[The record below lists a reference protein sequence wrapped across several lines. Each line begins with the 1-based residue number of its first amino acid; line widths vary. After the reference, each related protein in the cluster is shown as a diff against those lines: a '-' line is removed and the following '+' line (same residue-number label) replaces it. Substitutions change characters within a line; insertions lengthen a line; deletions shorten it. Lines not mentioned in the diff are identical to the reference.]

1 MLHSSANCIFAYKFS
16 LTQRHQ
22 TSKPKHHLVQI
33 MVPKALLFTVMLL
46 AFAAESAPS
55 AQAQLLELGQLL
67 INGTVYCSTGPVT
80 ATTPVFPSKIRFSQ
94 ALHFSSAKVLETVL
108 FADAGVQLQC
118 GSSVVKTATTNS
130 NGVFSMQV
138 SFITSL
144 LSTLLSDCR
153 LVVTTPLSTCGL
165 SLPTSGLLQSALQ
178 LLNGGGAG
186 GLFGGILGTITNI
199 VPSGFTLFN

>member
-1 MLHSSANCIFAYKFS
+1 
-16 LTQRHQ
+16 
-22 TSKPKHHLVQI
+22 
-33 MVPKALLFTVMLL
+33 
-46 AFAAESAPS
+46 
-55 AQAQLLELGQLL
+55 
-67 INGTVYCSTGPVT
+67 
-80 ATTPVFPSKIRFSQ
+80 
-94 ALHFSSAKVLETVL
+94 
-108 FADAGVQLQC
+108 
-118 GSSVVKTATTNS
+118 
-130 NGVFSMQV
+130 MQV

-186 GLFGGILGTITNI
+186 GLIGGILGTITNI

>member
-1 MLHSSANCIFAYKFS
+1 MEKIETCYKQSEKKKKNMLHSSANCIFAYKFS

-55 AQAQLLELGQLL
+55 AQAQLLGLGQLL

-94 ALHFSSAKVLETVL
+94 ALHFSSAKVLKRQFYLQMLECSCNV
-108 FADAGVQLQC
+108 GVVWLRPRLQ
-118 GSSVVKTATTNS
+118 
-130 NGVFSMQV
+130 
-138 SFITSL
+138 
-144 LSTLLSDCR
+144 TLTGC
-153 LVVTTPLSTCGL
+153 
-165 SLPTSGLLQSALQ
+165 SACK
-178 LLNGGGAG
+178 
-186 GLFGGILGTITNI
+186 
-199 VPSGFTLFN
+199 